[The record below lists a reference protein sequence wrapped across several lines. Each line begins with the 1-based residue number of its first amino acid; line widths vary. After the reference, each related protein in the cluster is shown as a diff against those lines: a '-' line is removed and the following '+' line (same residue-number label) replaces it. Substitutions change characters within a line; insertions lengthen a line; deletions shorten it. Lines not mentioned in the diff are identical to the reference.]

1 MTTLIYANLI
11 SVITI
16 KENRLH
22 IENTSLKGKVCELE
36 GENANLRLK
45 IQALEMVQAKP
56 GKAEDARQQY
66 LEIQHTESIRF
77 EEEDTAQA
85 DTEAEPTIPTSTTK
99 RKGKKRLSI
108 EAKLANLP
116 VIKETILIPNEVK
129 ARPELWEEIGDVITK
144 EVVVRPTTLGLHKI
158 VRKKYRSKIDPD
170 TAPIIAK
177 APIRFSSSYVSTS
190 LAIYIAL
197 SKYLEHSTLYRL
209 EKKFLRLGVEISRQ
223 SQSDIVEQMA
233 MWLKPLYQRID
244 QSAKDSGYLQIDE
257 TFIKY
262 INGKDP
268 GVGQGYFWAI
278 HSPGRS
284 MVLKWIDNRRHEN
297 VDTLI
302 AGFNGILQSDAYGA

>member
-144 EVVVRPTTLGLHKI
+144 GL
-158 VRKKYRSKIDPD
+158 
-170 TAPIIAK
+170 
-177 APIRFSSSYVSTS
+177 
-190 LAIYIAL
+190 
-197 SKYLEHSTLYRL
+197 
-209 EKKFLRLGVEISRQ
+209 
-223 SQSDIVEQMA
+223 
-233 MWLKPLYQRID
+233 
-244 QSAKDSGYLQIDE
+244 
-257 TFIKY
+257 
-262 INGKDP
+262 
-268 GVGQGYFWAI
+268 
-278 HSPGRS
+278 
-284 MVLKWIDNRRHEN
+284 
-297 VDTLI
+297 
-302 AGFNGILQSDAYGA
+302 

>member
-1 MTTLIYANLI
+1 M
-11 SVITI
+11 
-16 KENRLH
+16 
-22 IENTSLKGKVCELE
+22 
-36 GENANLRLK
+36 
-45 IQALEMVQAKP
+45 
-56 GKAEDARQQY
+56 
-66 LEIQHTESIRF
+66 
-77 EEEDTAQA
+77 
-85 DTEAEPTIPTSTTK
+85 
-99 RKGKKRLSI
+99 
-108 EAKLANLP
+108 
-116 VIKETILIPNEVK
+116 IKETILIPNEVK

-262 INGKDP
+262 INGKGP
-268 GVGQGYFWAI
+268 GVGQGYFLAI